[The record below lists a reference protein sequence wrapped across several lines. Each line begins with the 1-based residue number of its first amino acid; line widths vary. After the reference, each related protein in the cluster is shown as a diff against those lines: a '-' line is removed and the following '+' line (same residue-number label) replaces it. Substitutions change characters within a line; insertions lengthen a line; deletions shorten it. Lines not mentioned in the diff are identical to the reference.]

1 MHDRVK
7 ELRKN
12 DLKLSQ
18 EAFGERLGVS
28 RSVIN
33 NIERN
38 CLARPEQKLSLIKLM
53 CKEFKVNEDW
63 ILNGNEPKFIESET
77 FSLDE
82 FAQKRNMSDID
93 LKIIKAY
100 LELDPDV
107 RKVILS
113 TFKNALSDDRE
124 NKEKVKEKVDNV
136 VEFIESNTNYNKK
149 YGDEEDL
156 SPPRVAEEVGKYSSK
171 ELSAKERGEEE
182 YIKNVLKSAP
192 KQVVSASSGTEDI
205 NKVI

>member
-1 MHDRVK
+1 MNER
-7 ELRKN
+7 LIYIRKTL
-12 DLKLSQ
+12 DLTQ
-18 EAFGERLGVS
+18 EQFGNRLGVTRAAIS
-28 RSVIN
+28 RLESGGR
-33 NIERN
+33 NIT
-38 CLARPEQKLSLIKLM
+38 EQMIMSI
-53 CKEFKVNEDW
+53 CREFNVNEEW
-63 ILNGNEPKFIESET
+63 LRTGKENLKPFNESET

-82 FAQKRNMSDID
+82 FAKKRNMSDID

-113 TFKNALSDDRE
+113 TFKNALSDD
-124 NKEKVKEKVDNV
+124 KEKVKEKVDNV

>member
-1 MHDRVK
+1 MNNR
-7 ELRKN
+7 
-12 DLKLSQ
+12 LKAIRIQLNLSQ
-18 EAFGERLGVS
+18 EEFGSRIGIKSRAHISSLENGSRNITDRIIKDLVS
-28 RSVIN
+28 VYN
-33 NIERN
+33 
-38 CLARPEQKLSLIKLM
+38 
-53 CKEFKVNEDW
+53 VNEEW
-63 ILNGNEPKFIESET
+63 LRTGNKDLKPFNESET

-113 TFKNALSDDRE
+113 TFKNALSDD
-124 NKEKVKEKVDNV
+124 KEEVKEKVNHV
-136 VEFIESNTNYNKK
+136 IGFIEPNANYTK
-149 YGDEEDL
+149 EDDDTKNL
-156 SPPRVAEEVGKYSSK
+156 STLKVAEEVKEYSSK
-171 ELSAKERGEEE
+171 KLSAEEREEE

-205 NKVI
+205 NKVV

>member
-1 MHDRVK
+1 MNSIGDRLK
-7 ELRKN
+7 QIRKKAGLTQK
-12 DLKLSQ
+12 D
-18 EAFGERLGVS
+18 FGEKIALKPTAIGQMETGDRNVTERTIILICS
-28 RSVIN
+28 TF
-33 NIERN
+33 NI
-38 CLARPEQKLSLIKLM
+38 
-53 CKEFKVNEDW
+53 NEDW
-63 ILNGNEPKFIESET
+63 LRTGEGDMENISET
-77 FSLDE
+77 FSIDE

-124 NKEKVKEKVDNV
+124 DKEKVKEKVDNV

-156 SPPRVAEEVGKYSSK
+156 SPPRVAEEVKEYSSK
-171 ELSAKERGEEE
+171 ELSAKERVEEE

>member
-82 FAQKRNMSDID
+82 YAQKRNMSDID

-113 TFKNALSDDRE
+113 TFKNALSDD
-124 NKEKVKEKVDNV
+124 KEEVKEKVNHV
-136 VEFIESNTNYNKK
+136 IGFIESNTNYTKDDDDTKN
-149 YGDEEDL
+149 L
-156 SPPRVAEEVGKYSSK
+156 STLKVAEEVKEYSSK

-192 KQVVSASSGTEDI
+192 KQAVSASSGTEDI
-205 NKVI
+205 NKVV